1 MSLDH
6 YAVTAA
12 SGSFRTGTD
21 AGLTTLPHRWTRTGI
36 EVHGEATGA
45 HLLHLAVACCVL
57 NDTHREAEALGLHVH
72 GVRVRA
78 SGGFDDAWA
87 STGITYAV
95 DIDSPDAPE
104 AVASLLARV
113 DEVAEIPMALR
124 HPTTVTR
131 APGS

>member
-1 MSLDH
+1 MTLDH

-21 AGLTTLPHRWTRTGI
+21 AGLTTLPHRWTRAGI

-113 DEVAEIPMALR
+113 DEVAEIPRALR